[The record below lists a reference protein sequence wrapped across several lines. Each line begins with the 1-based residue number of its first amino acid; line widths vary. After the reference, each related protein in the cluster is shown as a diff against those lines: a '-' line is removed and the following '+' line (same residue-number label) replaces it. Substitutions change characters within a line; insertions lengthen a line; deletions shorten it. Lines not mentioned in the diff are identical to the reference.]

1 MSDDRQTEPISSH
14 GHVERRF
21 GQSTPQQHVSASRS
35 ALQGG
40 NDFHPSGMNLVQR
53 HQLTLQALGSIN
65 PAITEPVEVQVA
77 DCSKLRTLIMCCSVI
92 VFLSRPIS
100 TGLLQEPLN
109 RLLAACLHQQDK
121 SSKAC
126 QQITA
131 VENQLF
137 IICTSTNLNPVAVTC
152 NKSQMNWLV
161 KRLRK
166 EKVILII
173 IGHGHL
179 LMVEIAMPLD
189 HNLHFSQAEIFLW
202 IFSSASQGCDSWD
215 TVLSAYFFCKNGD
228 RTPAVE
234 EPMLFQISYTDF
246 PIMSASVSPPVW
258 IKFLT

>member
-40 NDFHPSGMNLVQR
+40 YDFHPSGMNLIQR
-53 HQLTLQALGSIN
+53 HQLTLQALGSLN
-65 PAITEPVEVQVA
+65 PAIAEPVEVQVA
-77 DCSKLRTLIMCCSVI
+77 NCTKLKTLIMCCSVI

-100 TGLLQEPLN
+100 TGMQQEDLN
-109 RLLAACLHQQDK
+109 RLQAAYLHQLDK
-121 SSKAC
+121 SSKAY

-137 IICTSTNLNPVAVTC
+137 ITCTSTNLNTVAVTC

-161 KRLRK
+161 KRLQR

-179 LMVEIAMPLD
+179 LMVETAMPLD
-189 HNLHFSQAEIFLW
+189 NKLKFSQDNLRLKFSCGYSALLARAVAAGIHFCLH
-202 IFSSASQGCDSWD
+202 IFSARMVVEHQQLKNPC
-215 TVLSAYFFCKNGD
+215 YFKCH
-228 RTPAVE
+228 
-234 EPMLFQISYTDF
+234 FQT
-246 PIMSASVSPPVW
+246 
-258 IKFLT
+258 TQ